1 MKSSVFLNVP
11 LSSFPGSS
19 GARVARGSVPA
30 SVFTFAFPGGPACA
44 FPVPAVT
51 DGRGP
56 GQMTTD
62 RGHKRQNLSR
72 FRQPE
77 VQNRGVGRAVLR
89 LGAPGRCRSSPPSAP
104 WRPQAPLACGR
115 VAPASASCPGAGSSS
130 VCLRCTNVPGFQLE
144 TGEPIR
150 RTLRPKGKR
159 PLLHKYMIRLK
170 SF

>member
-1 MKSSVFLNVP
+1 MP
-11 LSSFPGSS
+11 LSSFPGGS

-56 GQMTTD
+56 GQMTAD

-89 LGAPGRCRSSPPSAP
+89 LGAPGRCQSSPPSARGGLRLR
-104 WRPQAPLACGR
+104 WR
-115 VAPASASCPGAGSSS
+115 VAASPRLLPPVPGRLFLRVPAMHERSRVPVTDGRTDPLYTTAEGETSPAS
-130 VCLRCTNVPGFQLE
+130 
-144 TGEPIR
+144 
-150 RTLRPKGKR
+150 
-159 PLLHKYMIRLK
+159 
-170 SF
+170 

>member
-11 LSSFPGSS
+11 LSSFPGGS

-30 SVFTFAFPGGPACA
+30 SVFTFTFPGGPACA

-51 DGRGP
+51 DGCGP
-56 GQMTTD
+56 GQMTAD

-89 LGAPGRCRSSPPSAP
+89 LGAPGRCQSSPPSVRGGLRLR
-104 WRPQAPLACGR
+104 WR
-115 VAPASASCPGAGSSS
+115 VAASPRLLPPVPGQALPPCACDARTFQGSSYRRENRS
-130 VCLRCTNVPGFQLE
+130 AVHYGRRGNVPCF
-144 TGEPIR
+144 IN
-150 RTLRPKGKR
+150 
-159 PLLHKYMIRLK
+159 I
-170 SF
+170 